1 MTTELSDLTNE
12 ELVELF
18 DENYYTLDA
27 TGGEA
32 ILNILYET
40 LDGDFLQHGLTNE
53 RMMTVLF
60 ALAKQIHSKKL
71 WDVVAYTGE
80 PKWGLL

>member
-32 ILNILYET
+32 LMTILYET
-40 LDGDFLQHGLTNE
+40 VDGSFSQHGLTDE
-53 RMMTVLF
+53 RMMSVLLD
-60 ALAKQIHSKKL
+60 LAKQIHAKKL
-71 WDVVAYTGE
+71 WEIVAYTGL
-80 PKWGLL
+80 PK

>member
-1 MTTELSDLTNE
+1 MTHQMTDFTNE

-27 TGGEA
+27 TGNDA

-40 LDGDFLQHGLTNE
+40 LDGSFSQHGLTNE

-60 ALAKQIHSKKL
+60 DFAKQIHSKKL

-80 PKWGLL
+80 PR